1 MMLLQD
7 YEGWDTSRVAGLVC
21 GFLFQQHSLKITAIC
36 TTHLPIVQF
45 SQFFYNQHIKWFIS
59 LGQLITF
66 ESKGLDNQITGCF
79 EIV

>member
-45 SQFFYNQHIKWFIS
+45 NTTSTSNDSYHWGN
-59 LGQLITF
+59 
-66 ESKGLDNQITGCF
+66 
-79 EIV
+79 